1 MTVRQHQVSFVSLVN
16 SFIHDK
22 SVTVGS
28 GRGFGSGSLKVDGRI
43 FAMVSADR
51 VVLKLPS
58 KRVSELIATGRG
70 EPFDA
75 GKGRPL
81 KEWVALSN
89 LPDSSMRTLA
99 REALRFVKDG

>member
-1 MTVRQHQVSFVSLVN
+1 MTVRQPQATFVSLVN
-16 SFIHDK
+16 SLVHDK

-51 VVLKLPS
+51 LVLKLPS
-58 KRVSELIATGRG
+58 QRVSELIATGKG

-81 KEWVALSN
+81 KEWVALPN
-89 LPDSSMRTLA
+89 VPDRSVRTLA
-99 REALRFVKDG
+99 REALSFVKNG